1 MPSFKIINGNSILEK
16 LQLRLSTIRSG
27 RVNSSIFDN
36 ITVPIPSWGGEFKI
50 IELATINILETSTV
64 MITPFD
70 KSILTNIEK
79 SIRSSNLGVNPNNDG
94 AGLKIIFPPMTEE
107 NRKNRVKELKQY
119 EEDAKI
125 DVRNSRQG
133 LIKSKKTEKENSLI
147 SEDDL
152 NRFEKN
158 IQTEVDSL
166 NKEIESIISG
176 KSAEIMKL

>member
-1 MPSFKIINGNSILEK
+1 
-16 LQLRLSTIRSG
+16 
-27 RVNSSIFDN
+27 
-36 ITVPIPSWGGEFKI
+36 
-50 IELATINILETSTV
+50 

>member
-70 KSILTNIEK
+70 KSILTNH
-79 SIRSSNLGVNPNNDG
+79 N
-94 AGLKIIFPPMTEE
+94 
-107 NRKNRVKELKQY
+107 
-119 EEDAKI
+119 
-125 DVRNSRQG
+125 
-133 LIKSKKTEKENSLI
+133 
-147 SEDDL
+147 
-152 NRFEKN
+152 
-158 IQTEVDSL
+158 
-166 NKEIESIISG
+166 
-176 KSAEIMKL
+176 